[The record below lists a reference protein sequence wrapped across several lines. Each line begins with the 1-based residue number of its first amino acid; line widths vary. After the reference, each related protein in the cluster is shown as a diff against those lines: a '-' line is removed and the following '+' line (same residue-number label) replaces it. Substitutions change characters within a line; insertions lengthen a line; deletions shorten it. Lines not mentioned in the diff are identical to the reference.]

1 MKKICFL
8 NIKHNFKLSTYA
20 SPCKGVTIQL
30 DIQMLFIFTTSL
42 SKFESIS
49 FCLNFSNIV
58 SSEKW
63 LFASVKQILNALE
76 NFGKIAGKH
85 A

>member
-1 MKKICFL
+1 MINKLMKKICFL
-8 NIKHNFKLSTYA
+8 NIKHIFKLSTYA

-49 FCLNFSNIV
+49 FCLNFSNI
-58 SSEKW
+58 SF
-63 LFASVKQILNALE
+63 L
-76 NFGKIAGKH
+76 GKVTVCKC
-85 A
+85 

>member
-1 MKKICFL
+1 MKKFVFWI
-8 NIKHNFKLSTYA
+8 LSTFSNYLLMT
-20 SPCKGVTIQL
+20 SSCKGVTIQL

-63 LFASVKQILNALE
+63 LVASVKQILNAHE
-76 NFGKIAGKH
+76 NFRKIPGKH